1 MEGKKRMKSPL
12 KVLMVGNSFSLSC
25 RTYLPDIVKSLPGCE
40 LKLEIAY
47 IGGCS
52 LQRHIQEYETSQQD
66 PEHRP
71 YTDIANQT
79 ASLQEFLKR
88 DKWDIIS
95 IQQASHCSWQPATY
109 QPWAEQLIGIIRETN
124 PQAEIII
131 QQTWS
136 YNAGDVRINS
146 QQPEWGLDQAGM
158 FSCLDAAYRALARQY
173 GFRVVPTGLAVQLT
187 RKDSPRQLPRMDED
201 FKNSLVYP
209 APLPET
215 EDAAG
220 TCLYRDTDDGK
231 VLAVDTIHLNRYG
244 QYLQGCVWAGF
255 LFDISPEA
263 ITFEPAELPDKAR
276 RAKYRAAAQQA
287 LQEYRN

>member
-1 MEGKKRMKSPL
+1 MGSAL

-25 RTYLPDIVKSLPGCE
+25 RSYLPDIVKSLPDCE

-52 LQRHIQEYETSQQD
+52 LQRHIREYETSRQD

-71 YTDIANQT
+71 YTDIADRP

-88 DKWDIIS
+88 DRWDIIS

-109 QPWAEQLIGIIRETN
+109 EPWAEKLITIIRETN

-136 YNAGDVRINS
+136 YNAGDIRINTA
-146 QQPEWGLDQAGM
+146 QDEWGLDQAGM
-158 FSCLDAAYRALARQY
+158 FSCLNAAYRSLARKY
-173 GFRVVPTGLAVQLT
+173 AFRVVPAGLAVQLT
-187 RKDSPRQLPRMDED
+187 RKDSPRQLPRMDE
-201 FKNSLVYP
+201 KLKTSLVYP

-215 EDAAG
+215 DDAAG
-220 TCLYRDTDDGK
+220 RCWYKDSDSGK
-231 VLAVDTIHLNRYG
+231 ILCADTIHLNRYG
-244 QYLQGCVWAGF
+244 EYLQGCVWEGF
-255 LFDISPEA
+255 LFKVSPES
-263 ITFEPAELPDKAR
+263 ITFEPADLPDKAR
-276 RAKYRAAAQQA
+276 LAKYRSAAEQA
-287 LQEYRN
+287 LQEYSV

>member
-1 MEGKKRMKSPL
+1 MKSSL

-25 RTYLPDIVKSLPGCE
+25 RTYLPDIVKSLPDCE

-52 LQRHIQEYETSQQD
+52 LKRHINEYEASQQD

-71 YTDIANQT
+71 YTDIADRP
-79 ASLQEFLKR
+79 ASLLEFLKR
-88 DKWDIIS
+88 DRWDIVS

-136 YNAGDVRINS
+136 YNAGDIRINTAHDL
-146 QQPEWGLDQAGM
+146 WGLDQTGM
-158 FSCLDAAYRALARQY
+158 FSCLDAAYRQLARQY
-173 GFRVVPTGLAVQLT
+173 DFRVVPTGLAVQLT
-187 RKDSPRQLPRMDED
+187 RKDSPRQLPRMDEEL
-201 FKNSLVYP
+201 KKTLVFP
-209 APLPET
+209 AALPET
-215 EDAAG
+215 EDAVG
-220 TCLYRDTDDGK
+220 VCCYKDDKDSGK
-231 VLAVDTIHLNRYG
+231 VLGVDTIHLNRYG

-255 LFDISPEA
+255 LFNISPAA

-276 RAKYRAAAQQA
+276 LAKYRAAAEQA
-287 LQEYRN
+287 LKEYHR

>member
-1 MEGKKRMKSPL
+1 M
-12 KVLMVGNSFSLSC
+12 
-25 RTYLPDIVKSLPGCE
+25 
-40 LKLEIAY
+40 KLEIAF

-52 LQRHIQEYETSQQD
+52 LQRHIQEYETSQLD
-66 PEHRP
+66 RDHRP
-71 YTDIANQT
+71 YRDIADQP

-124 PQAEIII
+124 PQAEIIV

-136 YNAGDVRINS
+136 YNAGDIRINTAHDL
-146 QQPEWGLDQAGM
+146 WGLDQAGM
-158 FSCLDAAYRALARQY
+158 FSCLDAAYRQLARQY

-187 RKDSPRQLPRMDED
+187 RKDSPRQLPRMDEEL
-201 FKNSLVYP
+201 KNSLVYP

-220 TCLYRDTDDGK
+220 VCLYKDSDSGK
-231 VLAVDTIHLNRYG
+231 ILTVDTIHLNRYG

-255 LFDISPEA
+255 LFDVSPET
-263 ITFEPAELPDKAR
+263 ITFEPADLPDKAR
-276 RAKYRAAAQQA
+276 LAKYRAAAAQA
-287 LQEYRN
+287 LREYRP

>member
-1 MEGKKRMKSPL
+1 MKTSR
-12 KVLMVGNSFSLSC
+12 KVLMVGNSFSRSC
-25 RTYLPDIVKSLPGCE
+25 RSYLPAIVRSLPECE

-52 LQRHIQEYETSQQD
+52 LQRHIQEYETTQQD
-66 PEHRP
+66 PDHRP
-71 YTDIANQT
+71 YTDIADQP

-88 DKWDIIS
+88 DRWDIIS

-109 QPWAEQLIGIIRETN
+109 QPWAEKLIGIIRETN

-136 YNAGDVRINS
+136 YNAGDVRINP

-158 FSCLDAAYRALARQY
+158 FSCLDAAYRQLARQY
-173 GFRVVPTGLAVQLT
+173 GFRVVPAGLAVQLT

-201 FKNSLVYP
+201 FKNSLIYP
-209 APLPET
+209 VPLPET

-220 TCLYRDTDDGK
+220 ACRYKDTDDGK
-231 VLAVDTIHLNRYG
+231 VLSVDTIHLNSYG

-255 LFDISPEA
+255 LFKVSPES
-263 ITFEPAELPDKAR
+263 ITFEPSELPDKAR
-276 RAKYRAAAQQA
+276 LAKYRAAAHQA
-287 LQEYRN
+287 LQEYRD

>member
-1 MEGKKRMKSPL
+1 MKSAL

-25 RTYLPDIVKSLPGCE
+25 RTYLPDIVKSLPDCG

-52 LQRHIQEYETSQQD
+52 LQRHIQEYETSRQD

-71 YTDIANQT
+71 YTDFT
-79 ASLQEFLKR
+79 DRPASLQEFLNR

-95 IQQASHCSWQPATY
+95 IQQASHFSWQPATY

-124 PQAEIII
+124 PQAEIIV

-136 YNAGDVRINS
+136 YNAGDVRINTAHDL
-146 QQPEWGLDQAGM
+146 WGLDQAGM
-158 FSCLDAAYRALARQY
+158 FSCLDAAYRQLARQY
-173 GFRVVPTGLAVQLT
+173 GFRVVPAGLAVQLT
-187 RKDSPRQLPRMDED
+187 RKDSPRQFPRMDED
-201 FKNSLVYP
+201 LKKSLVYP

-220 TCLYRDTDDGK
+220 ACAYRDSDGGK
-231 VLAVDTIHLNRYG
+231 ILGVDTIHLNRYG

-255 LFDISPEA
+255 LFDVSPET
-263 ITFEPAELPDKAR
+263 ITFEPADLPDKAR
-276 RAKYRAAAQQA
+276 LAKYRAAAAQA
-287 LQEYRN
+287 LREYQP

>member
-1 MEGKKRMKSPL
+1 MKSSL
-12 KVLMVGNSFSLSC
+12 KVLMVGNSFSMSC
-25 RTYLPDIVKSLPGCE
+25 RTYLPDIVRSLPDCE

-52 LQRHIQEYETSQQD
+52 LQRHIKEYEATQQD

-71 YTDIANQT
+71 YTDIADRP
-79 ASLQEFLKR
+79 ASLPELLQR
-88 DKWDIIS
+88 DRWDLIS

-124 PQAEIII
+124 PQAEIIV

-136 YNAGDVRINS
+136 YNAGDIRINTS
-146 QQPEWGLDQAGM
+146 HDLWGLDQAGM
-158 FSCLDAAYRALARQY
+158 FSCLDAAYRQLARQY

-201 FKNSLVYP
+201 LKKSLVYP

-220 TCLYRDTDDGK
+220 VCLYKDSDNGK
-231 VLAVDTIHLNRYG
+231 ILTVDTIHLNRYG

-255 LFDISPEA
+255 LFDVSPET
-263 ITFEPAELPDKAR
+263 ITFEPADLPDKAR
-276 RAKYRAAAQQA
+276 LAKYRAAAAQA
-287 LQEYRN
+287 LREYRP